1 MTFEDVTLNDGYKMP
16 AIAYGTGSKWKGK
29 SVVEYVQTAIDVG
42 FSHLDTAQF
51 YQTEEDVGQAIRESG
66 LARDEFFVT
75 TKYSGG
81 VPVQVAFKNSLQ
93 KLGLKHV
100 DLYLIH
106 NPRIIGDKLLPH
118 VWQQLEKFR
127 WDGTARYV
135 CSIPYTIYTLITR
148 TLSSRSIGVSNFEVE
163 HFKTIF
169 SVARIIPAVNQIH
182 LHPYNYAE
190 SKPVLDFCA
199 SHKIVVEAYSSLD
212 PITKYPGGPVDAPL
226 AAAAAKR
233 NATSVQALFLWVRA
247 KGVVIVTTS
256 STRSH
261 MEEYLAISELEP
273 LTAEEVAAIDEAGA
287 KGPPALTWSR
297 RARAQITT
305 RNAIAAVVLV
315 LMLLQLFF
323 RMSFLRGTLSV
334 LLTYFSQAHI
344 FAVL

>member
-81 VPVQVAFKNSLQ
+81 VPVQVAFENSLQ

-127 WDGTARYV
+127 WDGTA
-135 CSIPYTIYTLITR
+135 
-148 TLSSRSIGVSNFEVE
+148 RSIGVSNFEVE

-233 NATSVQALFLWVRA
+233 NATPVQALFLWVRA

-287 KGPPALTWSR
+287 KGPPALTLAT
-297 RARAQITT
+297 RARAQMTT

-323 RMSFLRGTLSV
+323 RMPFLRV
-334 LLTYFSQAHI
+334 L
-344 FAVL
+344 

>member
-81 VPVQVAFKNSLQ
+81 VPVQVAFKASLQ

-106 NPRIIGDKLLPH
+106 NPRIIGTSVTLPLSPTLLTPP
-118 VWQQLEKFR
+118 
-127 WDGTARYV
+127 
-135 CSIPYTIYTLITR
+135 S
-148 TLSSRSIGVSNFEVE
+148 SSRSIGVSNFEVE

-199 SHKIVVEAYSSLD
+199 QHKIVVEAYSSLD

-233 NATSVQALFLWVRA
+233 NATPVQALFLWVRA

-273 LTAEEVAAIDEAGA
+273 LTAEEVAAIDEAGG
-287 KGPPALTWSR
+287 KGPPALTWSKR
-297 RARAQITT
+297 VRAQFTM

-315 LMLLQLFF
+315 LMFLQLFF
-323 RMSFLRGTLSV
+323 RMSFLQGTL
-334 LLTYFSQAHI
+334 T
-344 FAVL
+344 

>member
-81 VPVQVAFKNSLQ
+81 VPVQVAFKSSLQ

-106 NPRIIGDKLLPH
+106 NPRIIGDKLLPT

-127 WDGTARYV
+127 WDGTA
-135 CSIPYTIYTLITR
+135 
-148 TLSSRSIGVSNFEVE
+148 RSIGVSNFEVE

-199 SHKIVVEAYSSLD
+199 QHKIVVEAYSSLD

-233 NATSVQALFLWVRA
+233 NATPVQALFLWVRA

-297 RARAQITT
+297 RVRAQITT

-323 RMSFLRGTLSV
+323 RMSFLRGPFSV
-334 LLTYFSQAHI
+334 FFPS
-344 FAVL
+344 AVH